1 MNGMTFWVKRHMSTK
16 LIYSWLESF
25 YKDICWPFKR
35 RCENMRF
42 WNWWCYIYNR
52 KKKVKNGIDY
62 QDMAVTVSNHSIIS
76 SGVGKDFQKMI
87 LTSKLI
93 KITYFQSHFF
103 FNLKLSKLFEGHVVN
118 YQCVIIAWKMWIPT
132 KSVLLKHHTT
142 LSDWRIRKITIAVL
156 NAVSWK
162 ILETLMLSSI
172 RIVFTKSDLIDFC
185 LFVSTYLF
193 PKWGTG

>member
-1 MNGMTFWVKRHMSTK
+1 MQQSMIPSLKILLWQKMKPMNGMTFWVKRHMSTK
-16 LIYSWLESF
+16 LIYNWLEFF

-62 QDMAVTVSNHSIIS
+62 QDMDVTVSNHSIIS

-93 KITYFQSHFF
+93 KITYFHGQIFLQF
-103 FNLKLSKLFEGHVVN
+103 ETEQITVWRTCRELSMCYHCLENVDTDEECTAETPYNFIGLEDPEN
-118 YQCVIIAWKMWIPT
+118 N
-132 KSVLLKHHTT
+132 
-142 LSDWRIRKITIAVL
+142 DRRIECRKFK
-156 NAVSWK
+156 K
-162 ILETLMLSSI
+162 IG
-172 RIVFTKSDLIDFC
+172 K
-185 LFVSTYLF
+185 
-193 PKWGTG
+193 P